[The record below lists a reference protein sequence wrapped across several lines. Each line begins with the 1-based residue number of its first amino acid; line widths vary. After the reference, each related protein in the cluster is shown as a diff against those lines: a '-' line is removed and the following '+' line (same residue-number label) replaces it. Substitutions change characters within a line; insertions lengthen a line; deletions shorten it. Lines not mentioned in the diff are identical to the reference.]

1 LVFIAVPNSAGG
13 YLIACPMMGDFV
25 THAVEKSTCNDTL
38 MPFLAMFSKKG
49 YGCK

>member
-1 LVFIAVPNSAGG
+1 MTYHRICNKSNIYGATSGAGTV
-13 YLIACPMMGDFV
+13 FV